1 MLLAE
6 LSVLVADCQAT
17 GATPAHGSLLEL
29 AWAVAR
35 PGAPVEVRSH
45 TIALPAGQHVPP
57 IVSRVTGITDADMT
71 GAIGD
76 AEAWAGLRAEAAALA
91 RALALGDGLVPTV
104 IHFAHFEQRFLRD
117 VHQRA
122 GEGAFPLEIVCAHD
136 IARRLMPELPRRN
149 LRALAGYYGHGL
161 HLFRRSRGHAEATAF
176 VWRHLVGDLAT
187 RGITTWAE
195 LATWLEDRSPVSRQ
209 RRAFPLPRARRLE
222 LPDAPGV
229 YRFLRSNGDILYV
242 GKAASLKKRV
252 SSHYTQ
258 ATSVARA
265 NDRSLEMLTQA
276 REVRVT
282 PTASALE
289 AALLETDEIKLHD
302 PPYNVQLREHGR
314 AAWFSSIELDDAAP
328 SPDDHFRWGPLPSR
342 RAVLPLGAVRDL
354 HAGAQATPELRAR
367 ALGIANP
374 RWAPEP
380 EMFAAGWAA
389 FVEQQLAPARSRSAW
404 GTVRK
409 ASRTLLRQM
418 SDVGLEEGEPDDSG
432 ERPWTVDRVRRH
444 LERAVAASALLLRRA
459 RWLCLLADGAVCFRE
474 AGADKRR
481 LLVHAAGQSVLSRDV
496 EEGEA
501 IRAPEEPRRW
511 RERQCCFDAARYDR
525 VRVLATELK
534 RVVAEGGEVAVLL
547 DPRRTL
553 EGERLGKLLRW
564 V

>member
-1 MLLAE
+1 VLLAE
-6 LSVLVADCQAT
+6 LPVLVVDCQAT

-29 AWAVAR
+29 AWAAAR
-35 PGAPVEVRSH
+35 PGEPVSVHSH
-45 TIALPAGQHVPP
+45 TIALPDGGRVPR

-71 GAIGD
+71 CAIGD
-76 AEAWAGLRAEAAALA
+76 AEAWSLLRAEAAPLA
-91 RALALGDGLVPTV
+91 IAGGVTPTV
-104 IHFAHFEQRFLRD
+104 IHFAHFELRFLRD
-117 VHQRA
+117 VHERC
-122 GEGAFPLEIVCAHD
+122 GEGPFPLEVVCAHE

-176 VWRHLVGDLAT
+176 VWRHLAGDLAA

-195 LATWLEDRSPVSRQ
+195 LAAWLEDKSPVSRQ

-252 SSHYTQ
+252 SSHYSQ
-258 ATSVARA
+258 ATSVARGQ
-265 NDRSLEMLTQA
+265 DRSLEMLTQA

-314 AAWFSSIELDDAAP
+314 AAWFSSVELDDAATC
-328 SPDDHFRWGPLPSR
+328 PDDRYRWGPLPSR

-354 HAGAQATPELRAR
+354 HAGAEATPELRAR

-389 FVEQQLAPARSRSAW
+389 FTLLHLSPARSRSAW

-409 ASRTLLRQM
+409 ASRTLLRQL
-418 SDVGLEEGEPDDSG
+418 SDVGLEEGEPDESG
-432 ERPWTVDRVRRH
+432 ERPWTPDRVRRH

-474 AGADKRR
+474 AGAEKRR
-481 LLVHAAGQSVLSRDV
+481 LLVHAAGQPVLCRDV

-501 IRAPEEPRRW
+501 IPAPEHRRLW
-511 RERQCCFDAARYDR
+511 RERQSCFDAARYDR

-534 RVVAEGGEVAVLL
+534 RVVAEGGEVAVRL
-547 DPRRTL
+547 DERRTL
-553 EGERLGKLLRW
+553 QGDLLGRLLRW

>member
-1 MLLAE
+1 MVLLAE
-6 LSVLVADCQAT
+6 LPVLVADCQAT

-29 AWAVAR
+29 AWSVAR
-35 PGAPVEVRSH
+35 PGVPLQARSH
-45 TIALPAGQHVPP
+45 TIALPAGGRVPRM
-57 IVSRVTGITDADMT
+57 VSKVTGITDADM
-71 GAIGD
+71 GDAIGD
-76 AEAWAGLRAEAAALA
+76 ADAWSRLVADATPIALPT
-91 RALALGDGLVPTV
+91 GVVPTV

-117 VHQRA
+117 LHERTGA
-122 GEGAFPLEIVCAHD
+122 GPFPLEIVCAHD

-161 HLFRRSRGHAEATAF
+161 HLFRRSRGHVEATAF
-176 VWRHLVGDLAT
+176 VWQHLASDLAA

-195 LATWLEDRSPVSRQ
+195 LGTWLEDRSPVSRQ

-222 LPDAPGV
+222 LPDQPGV

-258 ATSVARA
+258 AGSLARA
-265 NDRSLEMLTQA
+265 TDRALEMLTQA
-276 REVRVT
+276 RDVAVT

-289 AALLETDEIKLHD
+289 AALLEADEIKRLD

-314 AAWFSSIELDDAAP
+314 AAWFSSVDLADAAAT
-328 SPDDHFRWGPLPSR
+328 PDDRFRWGPLPSR
-342 RAVLPLGAVRDL
+342 RAVAPLGAIRDL
-354 HAGAQATPELRAR
+354 CAGAEATPELRAR
-367 ALGIANP
+367 ALGMGNM

-389 FVEQQLAPARSRSAW
+389 FAAMHLAPARSRSAW
-404 GTVRK
+404 GTVLR

-418 SDVGLEEGEPDDSG
+418 TDVGLEEGEPDENG

-444 LERAVAASALLLRRA
+444 LERAAAASALLLRRA

-474 AGADKRR
+474 PGAAKRR
-481 LLVHAAGQSVLSRDV
+481 LLVHAGGQPVLSRDV
-496 EEGEA
+496 DEGEA
-501 IRAPEEPRRW
+501 VPAPESARSW
-511 RERQCCFDAARYDR
+511 RERQGCFDAACYDR

-534 RVVAEGGEVAVLL
+534 RVVAEGGEVSVRL
-547 DPRRTL
+547 DARRSL
-553 EGERLGKLLRW
+553 EGERLGRLLRW